1 MGATTATWFI
11 GEGPVDQ
18 ANRQDSIERPRMTR
32 SKASL
37 LLFALTG
44 CLHRSPDAAVLAPLV
59 PYFTEEHNDQINQPE
74 YIVFADQL
82 TATVFESLRRNA
94 HYRITPMGTRLVCPS
109 NPAPWPH
116 CYALGARVI
125 VLIGDSA
132 IASIERTSSIF
143 DSGPRQA
150 VLGATRVYSDNFLLR
165 RRSGKWRVEKRLDGS
180 VTIPL

>member
-1 MGATTATWFI
+1 
-11 GEGPVDQ
+11 
-18 ANRQDSIERPRMTR
+18 MTR

-59 PYFTEEHNDQINQPE
+59 AYLTQEPLSTFQNCNVAGDCTDVPPLMPQHADQSNQPE

-82 TATVFESLRRNA
+82 TATVFESLKRNA
-94 HYRITPMGTRLVCPS
+94 NYRITPMGTRLVCPS
-109 NPAPWPH
+109 NPAPGPH
-116 CYALGARVI
+116 CYLLGARVI
-125 VLIGDSA
+125 KLMGDSA
-132 IASIERTSSIF
+132 IATIERTYRRF
-143 DSGPRQA
+143 NSGPDEV
-150 VLGATRVYSDNFLLR
+150 VLGGTIVYSDNFLLV

>member
-1 MGATTATWFI
+1 
-11 GEGPVDQ
+11 
-18 ANRQDSIERPRMTR
+18 MTR

-59 PYFTEEHNDQINQPE
+59 AYLTQEPLSIDQDCNVAGYCTDMRALKPQLTDQSNQPE

-82 TATVFESLRRNA
+82 TATVFESLKRDA

-109 NPAPWPH
+109 NPAPGPH
-116 CYALGARVI
+116 CYELRARVI
-125 VLIGDSA
+125 ALMGDSA
-132 IASIERTSSIF
+132 IATIERTYRTF
-143 DSGPRQA
+143 NSGPRQ
-150 VLGATRVYSDNFLLR
+150 VVWGGTTRYSDNFLLV

-180 VTIPL
+180 VVIPL

>member
-1 MGATTATWFI
+1 
-11 GEGPVDQ
+11 
-18 ANRQDSIERPRMTR
+18 MTR

-44 CLHRSPDAAVLAPLV
+44 CLYSSPDAAVLAPLV
-59 PYFTEEHNDQINQPE
+59 PYLTQEPPDQSNQPE

-82 TATVFESLRRNA
+82 TATVFESLKRNA

-109 NPAPWPH
+109 NPAPGPH
-116 CYALGARVI
+116 CYSLGARVI
-125 VLIGDSA
+125 KLMGDSA
-132 IASIERTSSIF
+132 IATIERTYRRF
-143 DSGPRQA
+143 DSRPEQV
-150 VLGATRVYSDNFLLR
+150 VLGETIVYSDNFLLV